1 MKKLLITEIMDE
13 QEVQKLQS
21 TFTTIYDPNLFH
33 NEKKIIELIPDM
45 DALIVRNNTLVNET
59 ILAASK
65 QLKVI
70 GRLGVGLN
78 NINVELCKKKNI
90 TIIPATGANTVS
102 VAEYVISCI
111 LLLSRKVFNATKSVV
126 AGDWPRTKFMHGLEL
141 YNQTLGIIGLGSIGK
156 AVATRA
162 KSFDM
167 NIISYDPLIKE
178 TSSEFS
184 YIQMKSLEEI
194 FTQSDIITLHIP
206 LNADTKNLINKDK
219 IQLMKKG
226 SILINTSRGEVV
238 DENALIANLKSHHL
252 GGAALDVF
260 NQEPLTKEN
269 ANKFKDI
276 SNLICTPHI
285 SGLSEQANKRVSSMI
300 ANSVIK
306 FFSL

>member
-21 TFTTIYDPNLFH
+21 MFTTIYDPNLFN
-33 NEKKIIELIPDM
+33 NEKKIIELIPEM

-102 VAEYVISCI
+102 VAEYVISCM
-111 LLLSRKVFNATKSVV
+111 LVLSRKVFNATESVI
-126 AGDWPRTKFMHGLEL
+126 AGDWPRNKFMHGLEL
-141 YNQTLGIIGLGSIGK
+141 YNQTLGIIGLGSIGR

-178 TSSEFS
+178 NSSEFS

-194 FTQSDIITLHIP
+194 FAQSDIITLHIP

-238 DENALIANLKSHHL
+238 DENAVIENLKSHHL

-300 ANSVIK
+300 ANSVMK

>member
-21 TFTTIYDPNLFH
+21 TFTTIYDPNLFN

-102 VAEYVISCI
+102 VAEYVISCM

-238 DENALIANLKSHHL
+238 DENALIASLKSHHL

-276 SNLICTPHI
+276 SNIICTPHI

>member
-21 TFTTIYDPNLFH
+21 MFTTIYDPNLFN
-33 NEKKIIELIPDM
+33 NEKKIIELMPEM

-102 VAEYVISCI
+102 VAEYVISCMLI
-111 LLLSRKVFNATKSVV
+111 LSRKVFNATESVI
-126 AGDWPRTKFMHGLEL
+126 AGDWPRNKFMHGLEL
-141 YNQTLGIIGLGSIGK
+141 YNQTLGIIGLGSIGR

-178 TSSEFS
+178 NSSEFS

-238 DENALIANLKSHHL
+238 DENAVIENLKSHHL

-285 SGLSEQANKRVSSMI
+285 SGLSEQANKRVSSMF
-300 ANSVIK
+300 ANSLMK

>member
-1 MKKLLITEIMDE
+1 MDE

-21 TFTTIYDPNLFH
+21 TFTTIYDPNLFN

-65 QLKVI
+65 QLKII

-102 VAEYVISCI
+102 VAEYVISCM

-178 TSSEFS
+178 TNSEFS
-184 YIQMKSLEEI
+184 YIHMKSLEEI

-238 DENALIANLKSHHL
+238 DENALIASLKSHHL

-306 FFSL
+306 FF

>member
-21 TFTTIYDPNLFH
+21 TFTTIYDPNLFN

-102 VAEYVISCI
+102 VAEYVISCM
-111 LLLSRKVFNATKSVV
+111 LLLSRKVFNATESVV

-238 DENALIANLKSHHL
+238 DENALIASLKSHHL

-306 FFSL
+306 FFNL

>member
-21 TFTTIYDPNLFH
+21 MFTTIYDPNLFN
-33 NEKKIIELIPDM
+33 NEKKIIELIPEM

-102 VAEYVISCI
+102 VAEYVISCM
-111 LLLSRKVFNATKSVV
+111 LLLSRKVFNATESVI
-126 AGDWPRTKFMHGLEL
+126 AGDWPRNKFMHGLEL

-178 TSSEFS
+178 SSSEFS

-194 FTQSDIITLHIP
+194 FAQSDIITLHIP

-238 DENALIANLKSHHL
+238 DENAVIENLKSDHL

-276 SNLICTPHI
+276 PNLICTPHI

-300 ANSVIK
+300 ANSVMK

>member
-21 TFTTIYDPNLFH
+21 TFTTIYDPNLFN

-59 ILAASK
+59 ILSASK

-102 VAEYVISCI
+102 VAEYVISCM

-178 TSSEFS
+178 TNSEFS

-238 DENALIANLKSHHL
+238 DENAVIESLKSHHL

-285 SGLSEQANKRVSSMI
+285 SGLSKQANKRVSSMI
-300 ANSVIK
+300 ANSVMK

>member
-21 TFTTIYDPNLFH
+21 TFTTIYDPNLFN

-102 VAEYVISCI
+102 VAEYVISCM

-178 TSSEFS
+178 TNSEFS

-238 DENALIANLKSHHL
+238 DENALIASLKSHHL

>member
-1 MKKLLITEIMDE
+1 M
-13 QEVQKLQS
+13 
-21 TFTTIYDPNLFH
+21 
-33 NEKKIIELIPDM
+33 
-45 DALIVRNNTLVNET
+45 
-59 ILAASK
+59 
-65 QLKVI
+65 
-70 GRLGVGLN
+70 
-78 NINVELCKKKNI
+78 
-90 TIIPATGANTVS
+90 
-102 VAEYVISCI
+102 
-111 LLLSRKVFNATKSVV
+111 LLLSRKVFNATESVV

-238 DENALIANLKSHHL
+238 DENALIASLKSHHL

-300 ANSVIK
+300 ANSVII

>member
-21 TFTTIYDPNLFH
+21 MFTTIYDPNLFN
-33 NEKKIIELIPDM
+33 NEKKIIELIPGM

-102 VAEYVISCI
+102 VAEYVISCM
-111 LLLSRKVFNATKSVV
+111 LVLSRKVFNATESVI
-126 AGDWPRTKFMHGLEL
+126 AGDWPRNKFMHGLEL
-141 YNQTLGIIGLGSIGK
+141 YNQTLGIIGLGSIGR

-178 TSSEFS
+178 NSSEFS

-194 FTQSDIITLHIP
+194 FAQSDIITLHIP

-238 DENALIANLKSHHL
+238 DENAVIENLKSHHL

-300 ANSVIK
+300 ANSVMK

>member
-21 TFTTIYDPNLFH
+21 TFTTIYDPNLFN

-102 VAEYVISCI
+102 VAEYVISCM

-238 DENALIANLKSHHL
+238 DENALIASLKSHHL

>member
-21 TFTTIYDPNLFH
+21 TFTTIYDPNLFN
-33 NEKKIIELIPDM
+33 NEKKIIELIPDI

-102 VAEYVISCI
+102 VAEYVISCM

-178 TSSEFS
+178 TNSEFS

-238 DENALIANLKSHHL
+238 DENALIASLKSHHL

>member
-21 TFTTIYDPNLFH
+21 MFTTIYDPNLFN
-33 NEKKIIELIPDM
+33 NEKKIIELIPEM

-102 VAEYVISCI
+102 VAEYVISCM
-111 LLLSRKVFNATKSVV
+111 LVLSRKVFNATESVI
-126 AGDWPRTKFMHGLEL
+126 AGDWPRNKFMHGLEL

-178 TSSEFS
+178 SSSEFS

-238 DENALIANLKSHHL
+238 DENAVIENLKSHHL

>member
-21 TFTTIYDPNLFH
+21 MFTTIYDPNLFN

-102 VAEYVISCI
+102 VAEYVISCM

-178 TSSEFS
+178 TNSEFS

-238 DENALIANLKSHHL
+238 DENALIASLKSHHL

>member
-21 TFTTIYDPNLFH
+21 MFTTIYDPNLFN
-33 NEKKIIELIPDM
+33 NEKKIIELIPEM

-102 VAEYVISCI
+102 VAEYVISCMLI
-111 LLLSRKVFNATKSVV
+111 LSRKVFNATKSVI
-126 AGDWPRTKFMHGLEL
+126 AGDWPRNKFMHGLEL

-156 AVATRA
+156 AVAARA

-167 NIISYDPLIKE
+167 NITSYDPLIKE
-178 TSSEFS
+178 SSSEFS

-194 FTQSDIITLHIP
+194 FAQSDIITLHIP

-238 DENALIANLKSHHL
+238 DENAVIENLKSHHL

-300 ANSVIK
+300 ANSVMK

>member
-21 TFTTIYDPNLFH
+21 TFTTIYDPNLFN

-238 DENALIANLKSHHL
+238 DENALIASLKSHHL

>member
-21 TFTTIYDPNLFH
+21 MFTTIYDPNLFN

-102 VAEYVISCI
+102 VAEYVISCM

-178 TSSEFS
+178 TNSEFS

-238 DENALIANLKSHHL
+238 DENALIASLKSHHL

-306 FFSL
+306 FF

>member
-21 TFTTIYDPNLFH
+21 TFTTIYDPNLFN

-102 VAEYVISCI
+102 VAEYVISCM
-111 LLLSRKVFNATKSVV
+111 LLLSRKVFNATKSVI

-238 DENALIANLKSHHL
+238 DENALIASLKSHHL

>member
-21 TFTTIYDPNLFH
+21 MFTTIYDPNLFN

-102 VAEYVISCI
+102 VAEYVISCM
-111 LLLSRKVFNATKSVV
+111 LLLSRKVFNATESVV
-126 AGDWPRTKFMHGLEL
+126 AGDWPRAKFMHGLEL

-238 DENALIANLKSHHL
+238 DENALIASLKSHHL

>member
-21 TFTTIYDPNLFH
+21 TFTTIYDPNLFN

-102 VAEYVISCI
+102 VAEYVISCM
-111 LLLSRKVFNATKSVV
+111 LLLSRKVFNATESVV
-126 AGDWPRTKFMHGLEL
+126 AGDWPRAKFMHGLEL

-238 DENALIANLKSHHL
+238 DENALIASLKSHHL